1 MNQNRRSNALSTT
14 VLYQFLGVS
23 GGGALGGLLIA
34 LRESFFV
41 GLILVLAC
49 LPVVL
54 LSWRELSRRGAWDDD
69 HQEP

>member
-23 GGGALGGLLIA
+23 GGGSLGGLLIA
-34 LRESFFV
+34 IRESFFV